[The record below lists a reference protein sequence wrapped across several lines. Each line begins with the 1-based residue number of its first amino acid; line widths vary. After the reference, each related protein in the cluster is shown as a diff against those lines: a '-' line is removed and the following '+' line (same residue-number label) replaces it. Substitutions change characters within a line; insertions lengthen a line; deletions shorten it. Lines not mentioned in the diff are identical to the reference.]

1 MQNLSLAI
9 KNFNDRVK
17 TMNQTN
23 SQQLVLNANE
33 ARNLHSDIYALLSNL
48 AEIQTKMYA
57 VPSEQPTQVSLD
69 GGSF

>member
-23 SQQLVLNANE
+23 SQQLVLSANE

-48 AEIQTKMYA
+48 AEIQNKMYA